1 MALIQSFLE
10 ERDLASTHGSLA
22 SVLVLMA
29 QIFICGFEICR
40 YEQHSCSICKAR
52 IKNVAATHDREQGC
66 TADLKDI
73 GCSFASLHVDAGPLL
88 LMSID
93 DVDT

>member
-1 MALIQSFLE
+1 MYA
-10 ERDLASTHGSLA
+10 RTT
-22 SVLVLMA
+22 
-29 QIFICGFEICR
+29 
-40 YEQHSCSICKAR
+40 CSICKVS

-88 LMSID
+88 LMSIA
-93 DVDT
+93 VVVS